1 MNQVA
6 GNRQQDGV
14 VVNNNPCFKIS
25 VNLSNDLE
33 RRIADAFSIFDHHGN
48 KSVDVR
54 EIGSIIRYLGCVP
67 DENELNEIISATEL
81 EDSSGVVH
89 LSKFLPHIQQIL
101 MENKIKPA
109 APEKLLKAF
118 QILDPEGRGYLTR
131 DSMAKIL
138 MEEGE
143 PFTQVMHPQAQL
155 NALQFNKQ
163 KFILQEEL
171 DEMMAVAVDPAT
183 NTIPY
188 EFFINQLMV
197 STGTKGK
204 LLEYSFG

>member
-1 MNQVA
+1 MN
-6 GNRQQDGV
+6 
-14 VVNNNPCFKIS
+14 IT
-25 VNLSNDLE
+25 NDLE
-33 RRIADAFSIFDHHGN
+33 KRIADAFSIFDHHGN

-89 LSKFLPHIQQIL
+89 LSKFLPHVQQIL
-101 MENKIKPA
+101 LENKMKPA

-118 QILDPEGRGYLTR
+118 QILDPENRGYITR
-131 DSMAKIL
+131 DSMTKIL

-143 PFTQVMHPQAQL
+143 PFTQVISRCQIECS
-155 NALQFNKQ
+155 QFNLIRN
-163 KFILQEEL
+163 FYLQEEL
-171 DEMMAVAVDPAT
+171 DEMMAVAVDPST
-183 NTIPY
+183 NSIPY

-197 STGTKGK
+197 GFFIRIAFRH
-204 LLEYSFG
+204 YSYENPPIFQID

>member
-1 MNQVA
+1 MN
-6 GNRQQDGV
+6 
-14 VVNNNPCFKIS
+14 IT
-25 VNLSNDLE
+25 NDLE
-33 RRIADAFSIFDHHGN
+33 KRFADAFSIFDHHGN

-89 LSKFLPHIQQIL
+89 LSKFLPHVQQIL
-101 MENKIKPA
+101 LENKMKPA

-118 QILDPEGRGYLTR
+118 QILDPENRGYITR
-131 DSMAKIL
+131 DSMTKIL

-143 PFTQVMHPQAQL
+143 PFTQVISRCQIECS
-155 NALQFNKQ
+155 QFNLIRN
-163 KFILQEEL
+163 FYLQEEL
-171 DEMMAVAVDPAT
+171 DEMMAVAVDPST
-183 NTIPY
+183 NSIPY

-197 STGTKGK
+197 GFFIRIESRH
-204 LLEYSFG
+204 